1 MENNSFF
8 FITYKV
14 ITIIIA
20 IFTLIYAIRK
30 MVEINT
36 NYKYRFG
43 LGISLLVLL
52 ILSFFYEQWWINNL
66 ITILICLCIYFFITI
81 LIKSENEI
89 NKP

>member
-8 FITYKV
+8 IITYKV
-14 ITIIIA
+14 ITIIIGLS
-20 IFTLIYAIRK
+20 TLVYAIKK
-30 MVEINT
+30 MIEINT

-66 ITILICLCIYFFITI
+66 LTILTSVCIYFFITI

-89 NKP
+89 NKS